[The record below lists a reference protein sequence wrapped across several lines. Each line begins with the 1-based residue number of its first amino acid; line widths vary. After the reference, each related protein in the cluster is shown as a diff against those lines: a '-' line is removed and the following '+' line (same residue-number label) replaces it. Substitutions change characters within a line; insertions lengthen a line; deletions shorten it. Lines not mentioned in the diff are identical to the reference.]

1 LNNSSKKAATCFF
14 DTGLSGVLTLS
25 AMWAMILDLLNG
37 VAIEFYFL
45 LRLKLLYG
53 RPGSGMPRCNIA
65 VLPGERK

>member
-1 LNNSSKKAATCFF
+1 
-14 DTGLSGVLTLS
+14 
-25 AMWAMILDLLNG
+25 MWAMILDLLNG